1 MVSKWTVTYVT
12 KTDTEKTERKEVDIY
27 AEQIFQ
33 AWYNAMCIIQIK
45 EKTEN
50 FEIKSVKPK
59 SES

>member
-59 SES
+59 SDS

>member
-59 SES
+59 SDG

>member
-12 KTDTEKTERKEVDIY
+12 KTATEKTERKEVDIY

-59 SES
+59 SDG

>member
-1 MVSKWTVTYVT
+1 MVSKWTVTYLT

-59 SES
+59 SDG